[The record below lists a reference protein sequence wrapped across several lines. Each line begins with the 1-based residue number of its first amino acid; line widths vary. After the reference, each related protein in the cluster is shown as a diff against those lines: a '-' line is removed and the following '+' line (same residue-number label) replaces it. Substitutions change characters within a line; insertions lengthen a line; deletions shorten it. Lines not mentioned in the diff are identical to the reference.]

1 MNTSSTDYAAGD
13 RIAHL
18 ERPEWG
24 EGTIQRAQTVFANGG
39 QAQRLVVRFAN
50 HGLVTLNTAFAQIRS
65 LGGNGKTD
73 PRSDGPP
80 NAAAPAESAQP
91 AMPSMMD
98 YDRETFGDPAKARE
112 NLVALPEPARDPFLG
127 LDKRMDHTLNLYR
140 FDKSGRTLLDWA
152 VAQTGLDDPL
162 SHLPRTEI
170 EQQFD
175 QFRRNLDEHLRG
187 LLTTAKR
194 NGRQDLV
201 ERGRKHSLPA
211 AREAVKRALAR

>member
-1 MNTSSTDYAAGD
+1 MNISSTDYSAGD

-50 HGLVTLNTAFAQIRS
+50 HGLVTLNTAFAQIRP
-65 LGGNGKTD
+65 LGNNGKPAGAD
-73 PRSDGPP
+73 QADSASEQV
-80 NAAAPAESAQP
+80 AAEP
-91 AMPSMMD
+91 AMPSMAD
-98 YDRETFGDPAKARE
+98 YEQETYGDPAKAKE
-112 NLVALPEPARDPFLG
+112 NLVAIPEPARDPFVSLE
-127 LDKRMDHTLNLYR
+127 KRFDYTLNLYR

-175 QFRRNLDEHLRG
+175 QYRRNLDDHLRT
-187 LLTTAKR
+187 LIVTLKR
-194 NGRQDLV
+194 AGQQDLI
-201 ERGRKHSLPA
+201 ERGRRHPLPA
-211 AREAVKRALAR
+211 AREAVKRALSR